1 METYINQTK
10 DFEIK
15 CKKCGSNNVNFVFD
29 DDSNVY
35 LECLDCKSA
44 KNTKSKKNDFV
55 EFDNQLILFGL
66 DSGKIILE
74 KGNFDVN
81 LKTKKEQYLFKEEE
95 AAFFCIEVPVFG
107 KGFVVNDLVIFS
119 NKKIYDTSIFL
130 DQIKI
135 KEIFTDFEEA
145 KEWLSKNLF

>member
-1 METYINQTK
+1 MGTYITQTK

-29 DDSNVY
+29 DDSDVY

-74 KGNFDVN
+74 KGNFDAN

-95 AAFFCIEVPVFG
+95 TTFFCIEVPVFG
-107 KGFVVNDLVIFS
+107 KGFVDLSRLIAQCRSVVLDVSIRNVDFD
-119 NKKIYDTSIFL
+119 NIFL
-130 DQIKI
+130 KRR
-135 KEIFTDFEEA
+135 F
-145 KEWLSKNLF
+145 